1 MSQETAATPASLERS
16 RLHQQVATRGL
27 RATAVAVVV
36 VIEVTGS
43 LTRPQ
48 PGLSGDRLG
57 ILLGLVGIAVGL
69 VGVVRFP
76 RATALQA
83 LFFGLLVAGS
93 VTLFWLQPNG
103 PGIFGVFVAVSG
115 AVLSVGP
122 SFGAAVTLV
131 AMVSQAVVAALA
143 GGRSF
148 SSVALTELGVIAFY
162 AMALMARRLS
172 EGQQRAEQLLAELEQ
187 SREAQATAAALAER
201 QRLARD
207 MHDVLAHSLSGLV
220 LQLEGARLL
229 ASQRQVDSEVTE
241 AVERAHHLAKSGLD
255 EARRA
260 IGLLRGEELPG
271 PERLAAVVQSFERDT
286 GIPCVLEI
294 SGAERSLDSE
304 VRLTLYRVG
313 QEALTNVRKHATPTK
328 VEVHLAYEPDGTR
341 LAVED
346 FGEKD
351 CSVVDRVG
359 KGYGLTGMRE
369 RAELIGGELTAIATK
384 TGFRVELWVPV

>member
-1 MSQETAATPASLERS
+1 M
-16 RLHQQVATRGL
+16 RGL
-27 RATAVAVVV
+27 RATAFALFVL
-36 VIEVTGS
+36 IEVSGS

-57 ILLGLVGIAVGL
+57 VLLGLVGVAVGL

-76 RATALQA
+76 QAMALQA

-103 PGIFGVFVAVSG
+103 PGIFGVFLAVVG
-115 AVLSVGP
+115 AALRVGP
-122 SFGAAVTLV
+122 GFGATVTL
-131 AMVSQAVVAALA
+131 AALVSQAVVAALS
-143 GGRSF
+143 GRRSF
-148 SSVALTELGVIAFY
+148 SSVALNELGVIAFY
-162 AMALMARRLS
+162 VMALMARRLS
-172 EGQQRAEQLLAELEQ
+172 EGQQRAEELLAELEQ
-187 SREAQATAAALAER
+187 SREAQATAAAFAER

-229 ASQRQVDSEVTE
+229 TSQRQVDSEVTE
-241 AVERAHHLAKSGLD
+241 AVERAHHLAKSGLE

-260 IGLLRGEELPG
+260 IGLLRGDEMPG
-271 PERLAAVVQSFERDT
+271 PERLAALVQAFERDT
-286 GIPCVLEI
+286 GTPCALEV
-294 SGAERSLDSE
+294 SGAERTLDSE

-328 VEVHLAYEPDGTR
+328 VEVHLAYETDGTR
-341 LAVED
+341 LIVED

-351 CSVVDRVG
+351 CSVVDRAT
-359 KGYGLTGMRE
+359 KGYGLTGMGE
-369 RAELIGGELTAIATK
+369 RAELIGGELRATATK
-384 TGFRVELWVPV
+384 TGFRVDLWVPA